1 MKIHTQEFTLG
12 GRTVSLRVAS
22 GYLFMPN
29 AVTSLFADVVHINRG
44 DIVFDIGSGVGPLAV
59 YAALESSSEVHA
71 VEIVKDQYKLL
82 IENVRENGVQDKVH
96 EYNGSFFD
104 PIPDGLSADV
114 IIADVS
120 GIADDA
126 ARASGWYPPRIPTG
140 GHDGADNIVKVLET
154 AGRRLKDRL
163 YFPIAVGL
171 SNKERIL
178 DTASSNFGTLEKKSE
193 KKFPLP
199 PTTKYE
205 IIECLK
211 KTAFYED
218 LEHRGSRLLWK
229 VEIYEATKPK

>member
-1 MKIHTQEFTLG
+1 MF
-12 GRTVSLRVAS
+12 
-22 GYLFMPN
+22 N
-29 AVTSLFADVVHINRG
+29 
-44 DIVFDIGSGVGPLAV
+44 
-59 YAALESSSEVHA
+59 
-71 VEIVKDQYKLL
+71 
-82 IENVRENGVQDKVH
+82 
-96 EYNGSFFD
+96 

-163 YFPIAVGL
+163 YFAIAVGL

-178 DTASSNFGTLEKKSE
+178 DTASSNFGTLEKKAE

-211 KTAFYED
+211 KTAFYEA
-218 LEHRGSRLLWK
+218 LKHRGSIRLWK
-229 VEIYEATKPK
+229 VERAEATTPK